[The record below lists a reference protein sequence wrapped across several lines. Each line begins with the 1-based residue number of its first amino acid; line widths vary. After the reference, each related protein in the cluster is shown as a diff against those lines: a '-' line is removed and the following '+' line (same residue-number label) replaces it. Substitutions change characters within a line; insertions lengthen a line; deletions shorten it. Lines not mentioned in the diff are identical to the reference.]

1 MSDALLCSAT
11 TPYCSFRGLR
21 SRLDVSS
28 SESAAASAA
37 FAAGSASKGMFM
49 LFT

>member
-1 MSDALLCSAT
+1 MSDALLGSAT

-28 SESAAASAA
+28 SESASAV